1 MLPVVTITF
10 NPCIDKSTSVP
21 ALIPEKKLVCAI
33 PKVEPGGGG
42 INVARAIKKLGGE
55 AVAIYPAGGYTG
67 QFFTGL
73 LQKENVKWVVI
84 PIAEE
89 TRENI
94 IVKDEATNQ
103 QFRFGMPGPTITENE
118 WRQCIMALEGIREM
132 DFIVASGS
140 LTKGVPADI
149 FATLARIAKTK
160 KAKLVV
166 DTSGE
171 PLLKAAQEG
180 VYLLKPNLAEL
191 CKLSGREN
199 INNEKV
205 EEVAKEIIEK
215 QYCEVIIVSMG
226 AGGAVMATKEGVSRI
241 VPPVVKIQSTVGAG
255 DSMVA
260 GVIYYLSQGKSLAEA
275 ARYGVA
281 CGTAAT
287 LNPGT
292 ELCRKEDA
300 DKLYPLVNSY
310 TYPMIDACHSQI

>member
-1 MLPVVTITF
+1 MPSIVTITF
-10 NPCIDKSTSVP
+10 NPCIDKTTSVP
-21 ALIPEKKLVCAI
+21 AMIPEKKLTCSAPV
-33 PKVEPGGGG
+33 VEPGGGG

-67 QFFTGL
+67 HFFSGL
-73 LQKENVKWVVI
+73 LQHENVKGIVI
-84 PIAEE
+84 PIGEE

-94 IVKDEATNQ
+94 IVKDETTNQ
-103 QFRFGMPGPTITENE
+103 QYRFGMPGPAMTENE
-118 WRQCIMALEGIREM
+118 WRQCILALENLQGV

-140 LTKGVPADI
+140 LTSGIPAGI
-149 FATLARIAKTK
+149 FATLAQVAKK
-160 KAKLVV
+160 KRAKLVV

-171 PLLKAAQEG
+171 PLLKAAKEG

-226 AGGAVMATKEGVSRI
+226 AAGAVMATREGVSRI
-241 VPPVVKIQSTVGAG
+241 VPPSVKIQSTVGAG

-260 GVIYYLSQGKSLAEA
+260 GVIHYLSQGKSLQEA
-275 ARYGVA
+275 ARFGVA

-292 ELCRKEDA
+292 ELCRKA
-300 DKLYPLVNSY
+300 DVDTLYPLVSSFTY
-310 TYPMIDACHSQI
+310 TTLDRCHSPI